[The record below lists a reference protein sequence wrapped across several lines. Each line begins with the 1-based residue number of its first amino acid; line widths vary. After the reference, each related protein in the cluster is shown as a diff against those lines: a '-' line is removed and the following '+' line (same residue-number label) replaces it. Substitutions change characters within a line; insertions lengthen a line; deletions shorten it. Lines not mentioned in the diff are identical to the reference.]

1 VPLPA
6 DRQIHP
12 KRTAEDVVEL
22 QRGFADCRVIHDLE
36 EMGWVRHQGAV
47 EERLVRLQ
55 QIHQVDEPFEVIG
68 FALELQQDTTELSL
82 D

>member
-1 VPLPA
+1 VRA
-6 DRQIHP
+6 
-12 KRTAEDVVEL
+12 AEDVVEL

-36 EMGWVRHQGAV
+36 ETGWVRHQGAV